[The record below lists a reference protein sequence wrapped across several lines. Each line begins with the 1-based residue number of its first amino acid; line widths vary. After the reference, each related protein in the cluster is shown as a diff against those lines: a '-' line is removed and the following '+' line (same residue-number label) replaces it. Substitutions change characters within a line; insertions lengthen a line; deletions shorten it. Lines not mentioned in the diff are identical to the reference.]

1 MNVIEIIVI
10 KIKGVVEMAD
20 YLGNKGEWSEVY
32 VFLYL
37 LAAGHLYAADA
48 ELNKIDST
56 YYNIAKIFRD
66 EDFGNLEFCINKSDA
81 VIYIKMANTENVI
94 ATIPMKKF
102 DSYARFLLEHLQSK
116 NKSVFAVP
124 EVESFLKK
132 LHVDKLKAKSVS
144 KSDIHIQIHDIKAGL
159 NLIQGFSIK
168 SRLGAPSTLINA
180 SKSTNFIYE
189 VIGQLSVTDIQKIN
203 DCKSFTDK
211 FALLN
216 AVNCRLNYL
225 TMENP
230 IFEGNLILIDSF
242 LPQVCAHLLLEYY
255 QGDLS
260 AVDDLL
266 NLIENINPLNYNL
279 TLGHP
284 FYRYKFVK
292 FLSECA
298 LGMKPS
304 QAWNGVI
311 DATGGYIIV
320 KENGDVV
327 CYHIFKRNEFEQYLL
342 KNTKFETPSTS
353 KHDFGKIFTDAN
365 GRNLM
370 KLNLQVR
377 FTK

>member
-81 VIYIKMANTENVI
+81 VIDIKMANTENVI

-203 DCKSFTDK
+203 DCKS
-211 FALLN
+211 
-216 AVNCRLNYL
+216 
-225 TMENP
+225 
-230 IFEGNLILIDSF
+230 NLILIDSF